1 MVFNIWQACIILGT
15 DVSCEV
21 GTFVIPTIQMRKLK
35 HRKARRLAW
44 SHLAGQWQSQ
54 AVSAHGQAVSSH
66 GQAASSH
73 GQAAIPILFWNA
85 MLSSERIS
93 F

>member
-1 MVFNIWQACIILGT
+1 M
-15 DVSCEV
+15 SCEV

-54 AVSAHGQAVSSH
+54 AVSSH

-85 MLSSERIS
+85 MLSSGRIS